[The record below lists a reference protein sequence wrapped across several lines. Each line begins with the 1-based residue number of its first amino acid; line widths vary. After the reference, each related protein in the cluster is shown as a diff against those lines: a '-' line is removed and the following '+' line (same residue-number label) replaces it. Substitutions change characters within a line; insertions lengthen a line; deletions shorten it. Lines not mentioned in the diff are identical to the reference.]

1 MKKSARWD
9 ALGDSHKPRVN
20 PKDLQRSRASAELQ
34 LVLAGFSSSEAEVRA
49 DAILRSRL
57 RNVLDMDAN
66 QTWTETPLCDSKRL
80 RAVSSNPRNRSGLV
94 RVETSTADFVCG
106 QNRYAEGDQ

>member
-9 ALGDSHKPRVN
+9 ALGYSHKPRVN

-49 DAILRSRL
+49 DAFVRSRL
-57 RNVLDMDAN
+57 RDVLDMDAN
-66 QTWTETPLCDSKRL
+66 QTWTETPRCDSKKL
-80 RAVSSNPRNRSGLV
+80 RVVSSKPRNRSGFV
-94 RVETSTADFVCG
+94 GDETGSADFHCG
-106 QNRYAEGDQ
+106 EDRYAGGAK